1 MAGKSKI
8 LSHPNR
14 VDIDRALI
22 ENESLRDIA
31 RRFGLKKDAILRYK
45 HSHFPER
52 LAKADELKEIGSV
65 SERIEQIEELA
76 TKARKYMQTA
86 EDEKNIPLALS
97 AMREARANIEVLLK
111 VAGQLREKS
120 IQVGVQVILQPAVVN
135 KPKKAGVGIGN
146 N

>member
-1 MAGKSKI
+1 VAGKSKI

-31 RRFGLKKDAILRYK
+31 RRFGLNKDAVLRYK
-45 HSHFPER
+45 NSHFPER
-52 LAKADELKEIGSV
+52 LAKADEIKEIGSV

-76 TKARKYMQTA
+76 TKAREYMRTA
-86 EDEKNIPLALS
+86 EEEKNIPLALS

-111 VAGQLREKS
+111 VAGQLREKD
-120 IQVGVQVILQPAVVN
+120 IQVGVQVILQPAVVE
-135 KPKKAGVGIGN
+135 KPKWPGR
-146 N
+146 